1 MRCVVLDAMGVLFQ
15 AADDVAELL
24 IPFVAQ
30 AGGTDDPDA
39 IEAAYVEAS
48 VGTIDADEFWRVVGL
63 DPSIEDA
70 YLSRHALV
78 PGAEAFLQHAKRKKI
93 PVWCLSNDVGRWSR
107 KLRTRFDIEDLLAG
121 AVISSD
127 VHARKP
133 SREIYEYLLTQSG
146 FRPEDLFFVDDRAK
160 NVAAALALGIAAE
173 QFDPQIG
180 YRDLPKRS
188 LGET

>member
-30 AGGTDDPDA
+30 AGGTDDSDA
-39 IEAAYVEAS
+39 IEAAYLEAS
-48 VGTIDADEFWRVVGL
+48 VGMIDADEFWQVVGL
-63 DPSIEDA
+63 EPSIEDA

-78 PGAEAFLQHAKRKKI
+78 PGAEAFLQHARRQKI
-93 PVWCLSNDVGRWSR
+93 SVWCLSNDVGRWSR
-107 KLRTRFDIEDLLAG
+107 KLRTRFDIEDLLTG

-127 VHARKP
+127 VHARKA

-173 QFDPQIG
+173 QFDPRIG
-180 YRDLPKRS
+180 FRDLLDRA
-188 LGET
+188 LGAT